1 MNTLFLLIILVP
13 IVEIYLFIKVGSIIG
28 AFTTISLIFL
38 TAILGVYYVKYEGF
52 NTLRSGISQLVKNE
66 TPFYE
71 ILSGA
76 ALAFSALLLI
86 LPGFVTDFIGL
97 ILVFPITRKLILG
110 SLSKKYESKNK
121 KSKNKNFI
129 EGEFEDIE
137 DDKK

>member
-1 MNTLFLLIILVP
+1 MNTLFLLIILIP

-52 NTLRSGISQLVKNE
+52 NTLRSGISQLVRNE

-86 LPGFVTDFIGL
+86 LPGFVTDIIGL

>member
-1 MNTLFLLIILVP
+1 MNTLFLLIILIP
-13 IVEIYLFIKVGSIIG
+13 IVEIYLFIKVGSVIG

-52 NTLRSGISQLVKNE
+52 NTLRSGISQLMKNE

-86 LPGFVTDFIGL
+86 LPGFVTDIIGL

>member
-1 MNTLFLLIILVP
+1 MNTLFLLIILIP
-13 IVEIYLFIKVGSIIG
+13 IVEIYLFIKVGSVIG

-52 NTLRSGISQLVKNE
+52 NTLRSGLSQLVRNE

>member
-1 MNTLFLLIILVP
+1 MNTLFLLIILIP

-52 NTLRSGISQLVKNE
+52 NTLRSGISQLMKNE

-86 LPGFVTDFIGL
+86 LPGFVTDIIGL

>member
-1 MNTLFLLIILVP
+1 MNTLFLLIILIP
-13 IVEIYLFIKVGSIIG
+13 IVEIYLFIKVGSVIG

-52 NTLRSGISQLVKNE
+52 NTLRSGISQLVRNE

-97 ILVFPITRKLILG
+97 ILVFPITRKLILS
-110 SLSKKYESKNK
+110 SLSKKYENKNK

>member
-1 MNTLFLLIILVP
+1 M
-13 IVEIYLFIKVGSIIG
+13 
-28 AFTTISLIFL
+28 
-38 TAILGVYYVKYEGF
+38 
-52 NTLRSGISQLVKNE
+52 KNE

-86 LPGFVTDFIGL
+86 LPGFLTDFIGL
-97 ILVFPITRKLILG
+97 ILVFPFTRKLILG

-121 KSKNKNFI
+121 KSNNKNFI

>member
-1 MNTLFLLIILVP
+1 MNTLFLLIILIP
-13 IVEIYLFIKVGSIIG
+13 IVEIYLFIKVGSVIG

-52 NTLRSGISQLVKNE
+52 NTLRSGISQLVRNE

>member
-1 MNTLFLLIILVP
+1 MNTLFLLIILIP
-13 IVEIYLFIKVGSIIG
+13 IVEIYLFIKVGSVIG

-52 NTLRSGISQLVKNE
+52 NTLRSGLSQLVRNE

-86 LPGFVTDFIGL
+86 LPGFVTDIIGL

>member
-1 MNTLFLLIILVP
+1 MNTVLLLIIAIP
-13 IVEIYLFIKVGSIIG
+13 AVEIFLMIKIGQNIG
-28 AFTTISLIFL
+28 ALSTIGLIFL
-38 TAILGVYYVKYEGF
+38 TAVIGIYFAKLEGL
-52 NTLRSGISQLVKNE
+52 NTLRSGISHLVKNV

-97 ILVFPITRKLILG
+97 ILVFPFTRKLILG
-110 SLSKKYESKNK
+110 SLSKKYETKNK

>member
-1 MNTLFLLIILVP
+1 MNTLFLLIILAP

-52 NTLRSGISQLVKNE
+52 NTLRSGISQLMKNE

-86 LPGFVTDFIGL
+86 LPGFVTDIIGL

>member
-66 TPFYE
+66 NPFYE

-97 ILVFPITRKLILG
+97 ILVFPFTRKLILG
-110 SLSKKYESKNK
+110 SLSKKYENK
-121 KSKNKNFI
+121 K
-129 EGEFEDIE
+129 
-137 DDKK
+137 KK

>member
-1 MNTLFLLIILVP
+1 MNTLFLLIIVIP
-13 IVEIYLFIKVGSIIG
+13 IVEIYLFIKVGSVIG

-52 NTLRSGISQLVKNE
+52 NTLRSGLSQLVRNE